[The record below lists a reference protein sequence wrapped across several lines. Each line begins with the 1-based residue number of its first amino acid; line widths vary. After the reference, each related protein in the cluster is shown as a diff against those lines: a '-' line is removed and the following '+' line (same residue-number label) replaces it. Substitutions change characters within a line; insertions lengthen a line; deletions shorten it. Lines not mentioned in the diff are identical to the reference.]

1 MDNLTKINKIDFAN
15 ELNKMENLIS
25 IFDIYKPL
33 MGKLLR
39 GCGLLSQSLLKS
51 LIKEKREFKSVD
63 NMDFII
69 ASFYANISYLQLEKY
84 GIFEN
89 NKEIFKRHTILSA
102 NMFDQNSRI
111 HYLIKNHHEKPNGS
125 GIFKTQVTDKE
136 ICCLEIADTF
146 IFNSLDT
153 DKSPGL
159 TKKENIEYFRNEY
172 QFSSLLS
179 KTDIDNISEVLM
191 NYGVKD

>member
-69 ASFYANISYLQLEKY
+69 ASFYAN
-84 GIFEN
+84 N
-89 NKEIFKRHTILSA
+89 
-102 NMFDQNSRI
+102 
-111 HYLIKNHHEKPNGS
+111 
-125 GIFKTQVTDKE
+125 
-136 ICCLEIADTF
+136 
-146 IFNSLDT
+146 
-153 DKSPGL
+153 
-159 TKKENIEYFRNEY
+159 
-172 QFSSLLS
+172 
-179 KTDIDNISEVLM
+179 
-191 NYGVKD
+191 